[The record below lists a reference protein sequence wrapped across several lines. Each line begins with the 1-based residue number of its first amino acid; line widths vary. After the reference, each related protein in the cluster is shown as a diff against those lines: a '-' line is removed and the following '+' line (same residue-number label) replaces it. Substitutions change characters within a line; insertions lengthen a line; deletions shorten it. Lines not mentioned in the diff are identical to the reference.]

1 MKIILVCLL
10 AVALADDPLR
20 KVLKSPDRSICR
32 DVFVNCAESKRYCK
46 TIDMIKK
53 LCAKTCN
60 TCEGDDVG
68 DDPNTD
74 SVCSD
79 VSHNC
84 ARSVRYCKTIYM
96 IKNCARTCGYC

>member
-1 MKIILVCLL
+1 MKIILICLL

-20 KVLKSPDRSICR
+20 EALKSPDRSICR
-32 DVFVNCAESKRYCK
+32 DVFVNCAKSKRYCK
-46 TIDMIKK
+46 TVDMIKK

-60 TCEGDDVG
+60 YCKGDDVG
-68 DDPNTD
+68 DDSSPD
-74 SVCSD
+74 PVCSD
-79 VSHNC
+79 VSGNC

>member
-10 AVALADDPLR
+10 AVTLADDPHR
-20 KVLKSPDRSICR
+20 EVLKSPDRSICR

-46 TIDMIKK
+46 TVDMIKK

-60 TCEGDDVG
+60 TCKGDDVG
-68 DDPNTD
+68 DDPTTD
-74 SVCSD
+74 PVCSD